1 MRKGD
6 KVLVWIINLLL
17 AAAFAAAVL
26 VFAEQIHKS
35 GWPWFSR
42 VLACWPAVICFV
54 TGLLAGLRGL
64 RAKALLCIASV
75 AAAFA
80 VMYFV
85 TFPARDLGHILFM
98 ALGSLLGIYLFF
110 IGLRGDEPYPPAMAI
125 ISVAALLIEGMAF
138 SNVDKV
144 VTTDIGPLPIV
155 TLVTFL
161 LAMFSFNAAGISSG
175 LHNTKS
181 GQKMR
186 VPAGL
191 RGKNM
196 LLLALVLAIGVALS
210 FVKPL
215 QSVFSYIV
223 VGILFVVGKIN
234 EIMGSEQPPP
244 AATATPTPTEYSIEP
259 TTLPE
264 VPVNRPLQI
273 TFFVLMGMIFILGV
287 IVMAAALFGG
297 GEHGGRGR
305 GGGLRRRLGLRKK
318 VEDEEYDDSVERLHD
333 LRSFLKERRA
343 KAAKR
348 LRRLV
353 RRPQKLD
360 DMPDDRT
367 KIRFAYYS
375 LLRSASGRGL
385 SRALTPME
393 VSGRQRREELSR
405 LAADYSAV
413 RYDELFEP
421 GGDGVKNAARAMSV
435 MRKR

>member
-42 VLACWPAVICFV
+42 VLACWPAAICFV
-54 TGLLAGLRGL
+54 TGLLAGLRRL

-191 RGKNM
+191 RGKNAI
-196 LLLALVLAIGVALS
+196 LLALVLAIGVALS

-223 VGILFVVGKIN
+223 VGILFVVG
-234 EIMGSEQPPP
+234 
-244 AATATPTPTEYSIEP
+244 
-259 TTLPE
+259 
-264 VPVNRPLQI
+264 
-273 TFFVLMGMIFILGV
+273 
-287 IVMAAALFGG
+287 
-297 GEHGGRGR
+297 
-305 GGGLRRRLGLRKK
+305 
-318 VEDEEYDDSVERLHD
+318 
-333 LRSFLKERRA
+333 
-343 KAAKR
+343 
-348 LRRLV
+348 
-353 RRPQKLD
+353 
-360 DMPDDRT
+360 
-367 KIRFAYYS
+367 
-375 LLRSASGRGL
+375 
-385 SRALTPME
+385 
-393 VSGRQRREELSR
+393 
-405 LAADYSAV
+405 
-413 RYDELFEP
+413 
-421 GGDGVKNAARAMSV
+421 
-435 MRKR
+435 